1 MDPLISLVVGFVAF
15 VMLDALAIAILLV
28 LAPVALAIRDGVGS
42 LFRRESRQPVAAATQ
57 RARRPGLASEPR

>member
-28 LAPVALAIRDGVGS
+28 LAPVALAIRDAVGS
-42 LFRRESRQPVAAATQ
+42 LFRRESRQPIGATR
-57 RARRPGLASEPR
+57 RARRAGLASESR